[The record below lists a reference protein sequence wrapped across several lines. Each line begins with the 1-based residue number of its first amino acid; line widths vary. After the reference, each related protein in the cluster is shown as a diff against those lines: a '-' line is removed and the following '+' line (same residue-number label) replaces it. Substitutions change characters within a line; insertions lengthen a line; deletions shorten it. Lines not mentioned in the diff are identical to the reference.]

1 MPCCHSAILRESMG
15 SETHKVELS
24 ARYMNHKHAI
34 HTHHLFTTN
43 SEALLNSNVDTR
55 QLRLV
60 KKAELAKCLSVCER
74 EIDDWRQKK
83 LIPFIRISPR
93 CIRYDVADVIDD
105 LKRKFQINSKDRRIG

>member
-1 MPCCHSAILRESMG
+1 MMNPKFR
-15 SETHKVELS
+15 KVELS
-24 ARYMNHKHAI
+24 ARYMNQKHAI

-43 SEALLNSNVDTR
+43 SEALLNSKADTR
-55 QLRLV
+55 PLRLV

-83 LIPFIRISPR
+83 LIPFIQISQR

-105 LKRKFQINSKDRRIG
+105 LKKQFQINSKDRLIG